1 MAIYF
6 SRQILDI
13 ERRNKWRESAC
24 LEEDSIKEERF
35 ELVGFKK
42 SIIFRNKEGR
52 YNLSRRKKVKNVYD
66 IWVLRSLR
74 KPGYF

>member
-35 ELVGFKK
+35 ELVG
-42 SIIFRNKEGR
+42 
-52 YNLSRRKKVKNVYD
+52 LKN
-66 IWVLRSLR
+66 IHN
-74 KPGYF
+74 F